1 MSLGAVRWCW
11 LYYFVKAGQGYVPK
25 EGGKCRSGRF
35 LWTRVVKPS
44 HQHRRPLWQCCS
56 SAGKL
61 PRKHFWNAK
70 FFDNIYFISD
80 AEFLIAAAAGRN
92 KEMQF
97 HLSETLPYT
106 DRPTHLEYWP
116 ELQSVWLE
124 WCFWPRQAKS
134 SCCWYAKH
142 ADLFWGGTPRDMW
155 TPITI
160 SRLGF

>member
-1 MSLGAVRWCW
+1 MSPDGLKFFWRHYAGNHRDYMSLGALRWCW

-35 LWTRVVKPS
+35 PSTRVVKPS

-56 SAGKL
+56 SAGNR
-61 PRKHFWNAK
+61 PESTFSNAK

-97 HLSETLPYT
+97 HLSETLFSARDGRYRIQI
-106 DRPTHLEYWP
+106 DRH
-116 ELQSVWLE
+116 VWNIGRNFKASGWSGVFRPAVE
-124 WCFWPRQAKS
+124 SQTS
-134 SCCWYAKH
+134 
-142 ADLFWGGTPRDMW
+142 
-155 TPITI
+155 
-160 SRLGF
+160 